1 VSRERRTTVHVV
13 VSLVLSLA
21 CLIAG
26 GFTGPVLTWLLIIG
40 GFGFFLDAAT
50 LAWSRT
56 GGTLRDFR
64 Q

>member
-1 VSRERRTTVHVV
+1 VHLV